1 MPLLA
6 YDFSNVNYLFFCVD
20 NKSTTIIANT
30 KKGFFQTIF

>member
-1 MPLLA
+1 MPLVA
-6 YDFSNVNYLFFCVD
+6 YDFFFENYLFFCVD